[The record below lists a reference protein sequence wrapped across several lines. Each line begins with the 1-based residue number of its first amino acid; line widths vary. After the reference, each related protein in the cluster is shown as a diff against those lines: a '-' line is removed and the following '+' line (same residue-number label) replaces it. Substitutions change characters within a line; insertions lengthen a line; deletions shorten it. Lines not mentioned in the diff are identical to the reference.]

1 MRKFYLTFTKIV
13 VLIFCTLS
21 LQAQN
26 EIPDNKGREFWVMF
40 NTNNDNT
47 GVNLSLFITGDIET
61 TGAVELPDGSTK
73 DFTIVPGIVNTVEVP
88 SALIAST
95 TDGIENKGIRVFAA
109 DEITVYGLNQ
119 KQYTTDAFLALPTD
133 ILGNEYLIM
142 SYTSFPFPENSSLLG
157 VVATEDDT
165 QVTIVPSIS
174 AGDRTAGDAYNIS
187 LDKGQTYQ
195 FLALVSNTDLTGTII
210 SSDKPVAVFGGHT
223 CGQVPQGTPA
233 CDHMIE
239 QMPPISSFG
248 ERFVTT
254 PLATREAGDIF
265 RILASE
271 NGTNVTVTGSAG
283 FSQSFTLNDGE
294 FEELDIP
301 SNEYTQI
308 ETTQPVLLAQFSK
321 GQNSD
326 GNVSDPFMML
336 IPPYEQFQNSY
347 TVTTPAE
354 GFNRHFINI
363 AVPNSQVGNVV
374 IDESPVATS
383 EFTTIAATGFSG
395 AQIEVSTDTHN
406 LSCPLPFGAFMYG
419 FGSFDSYGYPGGQ
432 ALGQVAEVE
441 EITLSIEPIIGQGS
455 EYCFTAMAVNDE
467 GLRCQE

>member
-1 MRKFYLTFTKIV
+1 M
-13 VLIFCTLS
+13 
-21 LQAQN
+21 
-26 EIPDNKGREFWVMF
+26 
-40 NTNNDNT
+40 
-47 GVNLSLFITGDIET
+47 
-61 TGAVELPDGSTK
+61 
-73 DFTIVPGIVNTVEVP
+73 
-88 SALIAST
+88 
-95 TDGIENKGIRVFAA
+95 
-109 DEITVYGLNQ
+109 
-119 KQYTTDAFLALPTD
+119 PTD

-383 EFTTIAATGFSG
+383 EFTTIAATGFR
-395 AQIEVSTDTHN
+395 EHK
-406 LSCPLPFGAFMYG
+406 
-419 FGSFDSYGYPGGQ
+419 
-432 ALGQVAEVE
+432 
-441 EITLSIEPIIGQGS
+441 
-455 EYCFTAMAVNDE
+455 
-467 GLRCQE
+467 